1 MLPRTIDESSKPVF
15 VYAESTMETQQCVK
29 FVQSLQL
36 RHQNEVRPGV
46 FIDNFEHISHIVLLL
61 LLLTL
66 KK

>member
-15 VYAESTMETQQCVK
+15 VYAESTMEIQQCVK
-29 FVQSLQL
+29 SVQSLQL

-46 FIDNFEHISHIVLLL
+46 FIDNFEHISHIVLVL

>member
-29 FVQSLQL
+29 SVQSLQL

-46 FIDNFEHISHIVLLL
+46 FIDNFEHISHIVLVL